1 MAIANAPSIDG
12 KIRALCCSWVCVSRL
27 WQLLR
32 LKLAVKCW
40 TRRADRFAI
49 NDVKVLCDSNI
60 FSFVHSTRSLLVGES
75 WLIFRVFVNWQTLF
89 LMPLQ
94 KKNIKWKR
102 ERLKLKTWPFE
113 QSMMMIASAQWIHAS
128 QKNAVWMNTLVFNKM
143 RTTIGEIYIK
153 MLIAA
158 YFARTTF
165 KHYNYEEN

>member
-1 MAIANAPSIDG
+1 MRHHHNGHRNAPSIDG

-94 KKNIKWKR
+94 KKKHKVEKR
-102 ERLKLKTWPFE
+102 EIEIENMTIWTIDDDDRISSVNTRLTEKCGMNEYTCFQQNADHYWRNLY
-113 QSMMMIASAQWIHAS
+113 
-128 QKNAVWMNTLVFNKM
+128 KNAHSCIFCADNLQA
-143 RTTIGEIYIK
+143 
-153 MLIAA
+153 L
-158 YFARTTF
+158 
-165 KHYNYEEN
+165 